1 MLALRNSRSGACIL
15 VDFALI
21 AVNPSATMLV

>member
-1 MLALRNSRSGACIL
+1 MLASRGLRSEAFAFANS
-15 VDFALI
+15 ALI

>member
-1 MLALRNSRSGACIL
+1 MLAPRDSRNEGL
-15 VDFALI
+15 VLADFALI